1 MYAIT
6 KFMTAGTLVALTIG
20 VPVASAQDRA
30 TVVPDMQSCS
40 RTNACV
46 SSITTWRSA
55 RRPRCTLHPNYIVY
69 RFKPTKA
76 RITLAD
82 GSQRKGERKAGEVTW
97 EKATTHS
104 VENLG
109 DTDIHNLIVELKPEA
124 ILRLTR
130 FALRTHGVLR
140 LGPPGA

>member
-1 MYAIT
+1 MDQIARL
-6 KFMTAGTLVALTIG
+6 MTVATFVALSVGTS
-20 VPVASAQDRA
+20 VASAQDRA
-30 TVVPDMQSCS
+30 QVVPDMQILLE
-40 RTNACV
+40 NACV
-46 SSITTWRSA
+46 RVQYHDVAVGETTPMHS
-55 RRPRCTLHPNYIVY
+55 HPNYIVY

-82 GSQRKGERKAGEVTW
+82 GSQRTGERKAGEVTW

-124 ILRLTR
+124 SCD
-130 FALRTHGVLR
+130 
-140 LGPPGA
+140 